1 MRAFAISLG
10 GALLMLAGCASE
22 EDQLENAI
30 RENLASRGTVKQV
43 ELTKSD
49 DNNMTGFAVIQT
61 ATGEG
66 RMNCTAQRTQ
76 GANFNW
82 RCVPAIDEAML
93 TQMENTIRQSLS
105 EQATVLAVE
114 MSRQDDDHMTGHAQV
129 RDRNG
134 TEGRVNCTAARETG
148 GTGNFNWECAAPAS
162 EGGAGDQ
169 SAPADAAAE

>member
-1 MRAFAISLG
+1 MKALTISLG
-10 GALLMLAGCASE
+10 YALLMLAGCASE

-49 DNNMTGFAVIQT
+49 DNNMTGFAVVQT

-66 RMNCTAQRTQ
+66 RMNCTAQRTE
-76 GANFNW
+76 GSNFNW

-105 EQATVLAVE
+105 QQATVLAVD
-114 MSRQDDDHMTGHAQV
+114 MSRQDDDHMTGYAQV
-129 RDRNG
+129 RDGDG
-134 TEGRVNCTAARETG
+134 TEGRVNCTAVRETG
-148 GTGNFNWECAAPAS
+148 GTGNFNWECAPAGAEAAPA
-162 EGGAGDQ
+162 E
-169 SAPADAAAE
+169 

>member
-43 ELTKSD
+43 ELTRSD
-49 DNNMTGFAVIQT
+49 DNNMTGFAVVQT

-66 RMNCTAQRTQ
+66 RMNCTAQRTS
-76 GANFNW
+76 GSEFNW

-105 EQATVLAVE
+105 QQATVLAVD
-114 MSRQDDDHMTGHAQV
+114 MTRQDDDHMTGHAQV
-129 RDRNG
+129 RDADG
-134 TEGRVNCTAARETG
+134 DEGRVNCTAAREAG
-148 GTGNFNWECAAPAS
+148 GNGNFNWECAPPGSEAEAAEAPA
-162 EGGAGDQ
+162 E
-169 SAPADAAAE
+169 